1 MIEIIIDKEEEK
13 KTIGVIENGK
23 LIEVYEEN
31 KENKHERNEGNIY
44 VGIVKDIIPG
54 MQAAFIDIG
63 TEKNSFI
70 HVRDIMPQIDEKI
83 ERKEEKKIKDLV
95 KPKQKLLVQVQ
106 KDSNDKKGARTTTHI
121 KLTGKYVILLPQTTI
136 VTVSQKIQ
144 DETEKNRLIKLVK
157 ENLQEN
163 MGAIIRTVA
172 EKKENEIKQK
182 VVVACKDFTSEK
194 QKLVEFS
201 SLANSI
207 TDVDKKF
214 TTKIEDIYEVF
225 NNLNYDF
232 DKKLMIENFWN
243 MFVVDTLIGNTDR
256 HLSNFGVIDDGKTLK
271 FAPVYDCGSALH
283 PLLTDEKIN
292 YLLNNESEFKNVTY
306 SIYPVYTYENKKI
319 TYSEFYKKDI
329 SDLNDALLRICPRIE
344 MNKIYDII
352 DNTMYLSLERKEFL
366 KKSVTIRKEKILDVA
381 YKKLNK

>member
-1 MIEIIIDKEEEK
+1 MNAVDFTNSIERVCEYGGSEK
-13 KTIGVIENGK
+13 KKKIIYNG
-23 LIEVYEEN
+23 EVYLL
-31 KENKHERNEGNIY
+31 KFPDPIR
-44 VGIVKDIIPG
+44 
-54 MQAAFIDIG
+54 
-63 TEKNSFI
+63 EKN
-70 HVRDIMPQIDEKI
+70 MPLSYINNVFSEYIGCKI
-83 ERKEEKKIKDLV
+83 FESVNI
-95 KPKQKLLVQVQ
+95 PVQ
-106 KDSNDKKGARTTTHI
+106 K
-121 KLTGKYVILLPQTTI
+121 VILGI
-136 VTVSQKIQ
+136 YN
-144 DETEKNRLIKLVK
+144 EKQEK
-157 ENLQEN
+157 E
-163 MGAIIRTVA
+163 V
-172 EKKENEIKQK
+172 KQK
-182 VVVACKDFTSEK
+182 VVVACKDFTNEK
-194 QKLVEFS
+194 QKLIEFS

-256 HLSNFGVIDDGKTLK
+256 HLSNFGVIDDGETLI

-292 YLLNNESEFKNVTY
+292 YLLNNESEFKNVAY

-319 TYSEFYKKDI
+319 TYSEFYAKDI
-329 SDLNDALLRICPRIE
+329 PNLNDALLRIYPRID

-366 KKSVTIRKEKILDVA
+366 KKSVTIRKEKILDIA
-381 YKKLNK
+381 YKKLSR